1 MAYRRQGMALSA
13 NTTTQKRD
21 PQTWAAAPSWA
32 PTPTTGE

>member
-1 MAYRRQGMALSA
+1 MCAD
-13 NTTTQKRD
+13 TTTQKRD